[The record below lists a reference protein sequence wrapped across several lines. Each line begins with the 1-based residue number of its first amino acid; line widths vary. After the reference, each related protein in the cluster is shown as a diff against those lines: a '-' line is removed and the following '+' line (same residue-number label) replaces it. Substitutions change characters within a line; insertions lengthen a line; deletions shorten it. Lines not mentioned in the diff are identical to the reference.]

1 MVLFAHGA
9 RHPPPARGAIVDLED
24 TPQQAEYRAR
34 VRAWIEEH
42 RDQAPPPLRGMGGG
56 GDPAVYRRWQRRL
69 AGAGLAGVMWPTAYG
84 GAGLGPSEAVIAN
97 AELERAGV
105 PGIIDH
111 IAIGDI
117 GPAIIVHGTEEQ
129 RQRYLGP
136 LLRGDEGWCQLF
148 SEPAA
153 GSDLAGIL
161 TRARPSGDGWRIDGQ
176 KVWTTLAQYADL
188 GMLLARTDPSVPKHA
203 GLTMFLVPMHA
214 PGVAVH
220 PLRQISGE
228 AHFNEV
234 FFDGVEVTAGAVLGA
249 VGDGWAVATTTLMYE
264 RLMAMVA
271 FDQLLAGP
279 EQLLSPI
286 LDHPAIDDPRI
297 RQGIAE
303 VTTRRLAMRFAMYR
317 ALTALERGSIPGP
330 EAGLGKIDAVEASR
344 CACALIAEVLG
355 PDALEG
361 SLGSAAAEMPGMRSA
376 GGTEEILRNTV
387 GERVLGLP
395 AEPRLDKGVPFSEL
409 AGGRR

>member
-1 MVLFAHGA
+1 
-9 RHPPPARGAIVDLED
+9 VDLDD
-24 TPQQAEYRAR
+24 TPAQAQYRAR
-34 VRAWIEEH
+34 ARAWVEEH
-42 RDQAPPPLRGMGGG
+42 RHEAPPLRGGIGGG
-56 GDPAVYRRWQRRL
+56 EGIAVHRRWQRRL
-69 AGAGLAGVMWPTAYG
+69 VEAGLAGVMWPREYG

-97 AELERAGV
+97 AELQRAGV
-105 PGIIDH
+105 PGIVDH

-129 RQRYLGP
+129 RLRHLGP
-136 LLRGDEGWCQLF
+136 LLRGDVGWCQLF

-161 TRARPSGDGWRIDGQ
+161 TRARPAGEGWRIDGQ
-176 KVWTTLAQYADL
+176 KVWTTLAQHADL

-203 GLTMFLVPMHA
+203 GLTMFIVPMRG
-214 PGVAVH
+214 PGVTVR
-220 PLRQISGE
+220 PLRQMSGE

-234 FFDGVEVTAGAVLGA
+234 FFDGLEVGADAVLGGA
-249 VGDGWAVATTTLMYE
+249 GAGWAVATTTLMYE

-271 FDQLLAGP
+271 FDELLQGP
-279 EQLLSPI
+279 EQLLAPI
-286 LDHPAIDDPRI
+286 LDHPALEDARV

-303 VTTRRLAMRFAMYR
+303 VTTQRLALRFALYR

-344 CACALIAEVLG
+344 RACALIAEVLG

-361 SLGSAAAEMPGMRSA
+361 ALGAAAAEMPGMRSA
-376 GGTEEILRNTV
+376 GGTEEILRTTV

-395 AEPRLDKGVPFSEL
+395 AEPRLDKGIPFSEL
-409 AGGRR
+409 VAGRSGTARR

>member
-1 MVLFAHGA
+1 M
-9 RHPPPARGAIVDLED
+9 DLDD
-24 TPQQAEYRAR
+24 TPDQARYRTR
-34 VRAWIEEH
+34 VRAWIAEH
-42 RDQAPPPLRGMGGG
+42 RHEAPPAVAGIGGSA
-56 GDPAVYRRWQRRL
+56 DIVERRRWQRLL
-69 AGAGLAGVMWPTAYG
+69 AEAGLAGVMWPAEYG

-97 AELERAGV
+97 AELQRAGV
-105 PGIIDH
+105 AGIVDH

-129 RQRYLGP
+129 RRRYLGP

-176 KVWTTLAQYADL
+176 KVWTTLAQHADL
-188 GMLLARTDPSVPKHA
+188 GMLLARTDPDVPKHA
-203 GLTMFLVPMHA
+203 GLTMFIVPMHA
-214 PGVAVH
+214 GAVTVR
-220 PLRQISGE
+220 PLRQISGD

-234 FFDGVEVTAGAVLGA
+234 FFDGLEVGADAVLGG
-249 VGDGWAVATTTLMYE
+249 VGDGWGVATTTLMYE

-271 FDQLLAGP
+271 FDELLQGP
-279 EQLLSPI
+279 EQLLAPI
-286 LDHPAIDDPRI
+286 ADHPGLDDARV
-297 RQGIAE
+297 RHAIAE
-303 VTTRRLAMRFAMYR
+303 VTTQRLGMRYALYR

-344 CACALIAEVLG
+344 QACALIAEVLG

-361 SLGSAAAEMPGMRSA
+361 PLGAAAAEMPGMRSA
-376 GGTEEILRNTV
+376 GGTEEILRNSV

-395 AEPRLDKGVPFSEL
+395 SEPRLDKGISFSEL
-409 AGGRR
+409 TRRSAPARG

>member
-1 MVLFAHGA
+1 
-9 RHPPPARGAIVDLED
+9 VDLDD
-24 TPQQAEYRAR
+24 TPEQARYRAR
-34 VRAWIEEH
+34 VRAWIEEN
-42 RDQAPPPLRGMGGG
+42 RDGAPPAAAGIGGG
-56 GDPAVYRRWQRRL
+56 ADITERRRWQRRL
-69 AGAGLAGVMWPTAYG
+69 VEAGLAGVMWPKEYG

-97 AELERAGV
+97 TELQRAGV
-105 PGIIDH
+105 AGVVDH

-129 RQRYLGP
+129 RRRYLGP

-161 TRARPSGDGWRIDGQ
+161 TRARRSDDGWRIDGQ
-176 KVWTTLAQYADL
+176 KVWTTLAQHADL
-188 GMLLARTDPSVPKHA
+188 GMLLARTDPDVPKHA
-203 GLTMFLVPMHA
+203 GLTMFIVPMRV
-214 PGVAVH
+214 PSVTVR

-234 FFDGVEVTAGAVLGA
+234 FFDGLEVGDDAVLGG
-249 VGDGWAVATTTLMYE
+249 VGDGWGVATTTLMYE

-271 FDQLLAGP
+271 FDELLQGP
-279 EQLLSPI
+279 EQLLAPI
-286 LDHPAIDDPRI
+286 LDHPGSEDGRI
-297 RQGIAE
+297 RQAIARI
-303 VTTRRLAMRFAMYR
+303 TTQRLGMRYALYR
-317 ALTALERGSIPGP
+317 ALTALERGTIPGP

-344 CACALIAEVLG
+344 QACELIAEVLG

-361 SLGSAAAEMPGMRSA
+361 TLGAATAEMPGMRSA

-395 AEPRLDKGVPFSEL
+395 AEPRLDKGIPFRDL
-409 AGGRR
+409 TARAPATRG